1 MTKVLTKPLTMPAV
15 DMVAFKK
22 EVIKKGPHAK
32 KNQCRLVTEKKL
44 RHLVGWNQENQK
56 LIKKTIR
63 RQHD

>member
-32 KNQCRLVTEKKL
+32 KISTDWLQKK
-44 RHLVGWNQENQK
+44 N
-56 LIKKTIR
+56 
-63 RQHD
+63 